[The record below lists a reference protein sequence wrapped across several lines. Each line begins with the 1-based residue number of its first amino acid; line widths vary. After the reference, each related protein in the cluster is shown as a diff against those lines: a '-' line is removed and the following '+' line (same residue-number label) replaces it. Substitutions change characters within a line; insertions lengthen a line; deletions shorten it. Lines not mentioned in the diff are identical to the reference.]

1 MEDNGSSGMEE
12 LTPSEPGQ
20 RDLTSLP
27 TTTTKSSTTT
37 MQCLD
42 HTENMITLFNS
53 DITVEDI
60 ETCRTMEE
68 NASHFKATTTPTID
82 TSILTNAPI
91 EPLNHG
97 SSLKLERDP
106 PDNHLL
112 MEEDSS
118 SDQECQEVKQLSGT
132 AILVDINTD

>member
-42 HTENMITLFNS
+42 HGESMTTLFKS
-53 DITVEDI
+53 DGTVEDI
-60 ETCRTMEE
+60 ETCRIMEE
-68 NASHFKATTTPTID
+68 NASHFKATTTLTID
-82 TSILTNAPI
+82 TSIPTAAPI

-97 SSLKLERDP
+97 SSLKSERDP

-118 SDQECQEVKQLSGT
+118 SDQECLEAKQLK
-132 AILVDINTD
+132 